1 MALSSGSIPNLLNG
15 VSQQPEVLRHPTQGA
30 KQINMLSSTV
40 KGLSHRPPAQF
51 HSKPDVITPGT
62 GSFTHFIDRDTT
74 ERYILV
80 IKSDGSVNVWD
91 MNTLTWKTVATPD
104 GTAYLTAGSE
114 DPKDK
119 LRAMTVGDYTF
130 IVNRK
135 KTVAKDTVLSPD
147 RIYGALCYVKQGA
160 YSSVYRMLNST
171 GGVVG
176 SYTTDAVDPT
186 TIRTNKIAFELATAV
201 EASASY
207 DSVYISG
214 SNAFLVDKTD
224 GTDFNNT
231 VDDSIG
237 GNGLGYIHKTVQNFG
252 NLPSK
257 ALVGMI
263 LEVTGDPGTKF
274 DNFYVKATGTASSG
288 SYGDVTWTECVAPA
302 IEYKLDASTMPHIL
316 VRESDGTFT
325 FKKATWSNRGAGNT
339 TTNPWPSFV
348 GRKIEDVFFY
358 SNRLG
363 FLAGE
368 SATLSE
374 IGKPFSFFRK
384 TVTTSLDTDPI
395 DVTVTTNK
403 VAKLYHAV
411 PHGGDLLL
419 FSDRVQFKMAGDPLT
434 PASAALQVVTEYDCN
449 INMKPI
455 SSGLAIFFAFQR
467 GNDTGIREFAEDKS
481 GSGYVGNDITDYVS
495 GYVHSNARRISHA
508 KSEDIFFVLTD
519 NDPKKLFV
527 HSYKWADR
535 IEGREKVQSSWSVW
549 EFPYDI
555 ELVAPLE
562 HKMLVVFNRGS
573 TSRYYIAEINLKPDA
588 APYAQDWMPHLDL
601 WIRRNH
607 SQMAQSYSGGNTTF
621 TLPFAWSGT
630 GKSVTVMRLYD
641 GDETNKPAGQ
651 ILTPT
656 SQDGSTQTVTF
667 NGVDLTADNLVFGLG
682 YNAEYEFTMPTVREK
697 SAEGGASIP
706 ITEGELTLNFW
717 AINYTETA
725 GFHVEVTTENGVT
738 RTYSFEGPM
747 VTDPKRIN
755 QLRTGTLK
763 FPVRGR
769 ARGDLT
775 IKLIVDHP
783 YPANFVNAGWEG
795 NFVIRSNR
803 F

>member
-30 KQINMLSSTV
+30 KQVNMLSSTV

-51 HSKPDVITPGT
+51 HSKPDVVTPGT
-62 GSFTHFIDRDTT
+62 GSFTHFIDRDST

-91 MNTLTWKTVATPD
+91 MNTLTWKTVATPN
-104 GTAYLTAGSE
+104 GTAYLTAGTE

-119 LRAMTVGDYTF
+119 LRAVTVGDYTF
-130 IVNRK
+130 IVNKK
-135 KTVAKDTVLSPD
+135 KTVAKDSTLSTTGL
-147 RIYGALCYVKQGA
+147 YGAMVTVKQGA
-160 YSSVYRMLNST
+160 YSTNYAIRNNST
-171 GGVVG
+171 GSAFA
-176 SYTTDAVDPT
+176 SYTTSDTDPT
-186 TIRTNKIAFELATAV
+186 TIRTTAIASDLNTDIVGNGTWQAT
-201 EASASY
+201 Y
-207 DSVYISG
+207 PSG
-214 SNAFLVDKTD
+214 SNQLLVQRID
-224 GTDFNNT
+224 GADFSLR
-231 VDDSIG
+231 VEDGIG
-237 GNGLGYIHKTVQNFG
+237 GNGLALHHKSTQNFG
-252 NLPSK
+252 DLPLR
-257 ALVGMI
+257 AFGNMI
-263 LEVTGDPGTKF
+263 LEITGDPGTRF
-274 DNFYVKATGTASSG
+274 DNFYVKATGPSSG
-288 SYGDVTWTECVAPA
+288 ALGEVTWVECVAPG

-325 FKKATWSNRGAGNT
+325 FKQATWSNRAAGNA

-348 GRKIEDVFFY
+348 GRKIEDVFYY

-368 SATLSE
+368 SAILSE
-374 IGKPFSFFRK
+374 IGRPFSFFRK
-384 TVTTSLDTDPI
+384 TVTTALDTDPI

-411 PHGGDLLL
+411 PHAGDLIV
-419 FSDRVQFKMAGDPLT
+419 FSDRVQFRLVGEPLT
-434 PASAALQVVTEYDCN
+434 PSSAALQVVTEYDCN
-449 INMKPI
+449 INTKPI

-467 GNDTGIREFAEDKS
+467 GNDTGIREFAEDKA
-481 GSGYVGNDITDYVS
+481 GSGYVGSDITDYVS
-495 GYVHSNARRISHA
+495 GYVHSNARRIAHA

-535 IEGREKVQSSWSVW
+535 VEGREKVQSSWSVW

-562 HKMLVVFNRGS
+562 HKMVILFNRGS
-573 TSRYYIAEINLKPDA
+573 TSRYYVAEINLKPDA

-601 WIRRNH
+601 WVRRNH
-607 SQMAQSYSGGNTTF
+607 SQMQQSYSGGNTTF

-641 GDETNKPAGQ
+641 GDETNKPAGE

-667 NGVDLTADNLVFGLG
+667 NGVNLTSDNLVFGIP
-682 YNAEYEFTMPTVREK
+682 YTAEYVFTMPTVREK

-717 AINYTETA
+717 AVNYTETA
-725 GFHVEVTTENGVT
+725 GFEVRVTTENGIT
-738 RTYSFEGPM
+738 RTYPFVGPM
-747 VTDPKRIN
+747 ITAPKRN
-755 QLRTGTLK
+755 DQLRSGTLK

-769 ARGDLT
+769 AKGALT
-775 IKLIVDHP
+775 IKIVVNHP